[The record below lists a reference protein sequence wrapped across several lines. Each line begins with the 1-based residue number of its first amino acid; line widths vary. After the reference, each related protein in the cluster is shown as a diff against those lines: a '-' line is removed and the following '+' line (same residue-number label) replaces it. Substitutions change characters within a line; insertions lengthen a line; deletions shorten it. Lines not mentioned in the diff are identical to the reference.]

1 MLKVSTYRTITNPV
15 PRLAPIPIMDP
26 ARAHYSGPSRKLIV
40 AFDIGTSFSGA
51 AYAFLDPGQVPKI
64 RYVTWQ
70 ALLPIPD
77 PLTKVSE

>member
-1 MLKVSTYRTITNPV
+1 
-15 PRLAPIPIMDP
+15 MDP
-26 ARAHYSGPSRKLIV
+26 ARARYSGSSRKLIV

-51 AYAFLDPGQVPKI
+51 AYAFLDPGQVPQI

-70 ALLPIPD
+70 AVLPIPD